1 MHDAETDR
9 RIRPLHAPDRS
20 WAAGERLRDPAAVEC
35 DGPPRPGGACT
46 GTQDQATVADALPG
60 FDPEAPTDGLLD
72 RQTTSVWV
80 FDIDRGRIVW
90 ANAQALRTWRAD
102 SLGELSSRT
111 MGKDMSPSV
120 SRRLKQYQADFLDK
134 NAVFNEQWTIY
145 PRGVPRTMRVSLSG
159 VRLADGRTA
168 MLCEGT
174 ECAGGEPEAV
184 RSAEA
189 LLHTQLMISL
199 HDGDGRTLY
208 LNPAAWAAF
217 DRGRVA
223 LAERFV
229 NRDDYVRLDKAIR
242 QRGEISITA
251 PVQTSAGIQWHEV
264 TARTCL
270 DPVSGNPSILVS
282 ATDVSE
288 LKEAEALAR
297 SMALRD
303 PLTGI
308 PNRLAQ
314 TTLFAR
320 LGEKARARGVRVGLF
335 FIDLDQFKAINDTL
349 GHQYGD
355 VFLLE
360 VARRLAA
367 LCGEDDAVIRL
378 GGDEFLFMAT
388 AKSGH
393 PDEFD
398 ALAAN
403 LLTSL
408 SVPLDYAGRRITATP
423 SIGVACFP
431 DHGSDVQTLLQC
443 ADLAMYEAKRRGRN
457 QHQMFEERFR
467 TRMEN
472 RLGLLADLEEAL
484 AGDQFQAHYQP
495 RYDPFTGRIVT
506 IEALVR
512 WNHPQRGL
520 VMPEEFIPLCEKTG
534 HINRLG
540 AHVLEQALR
549 QQREWQR
556 QGIDVTVS
564 VNVSL
569 RQLSEPGFGAQ
580 VSRLLQE
587 TGGDGSRLE
596 LELTETLL
604 VKGSRVVHDNLDT
617 VQALG
622 IRIAIDDFGTGY
634 SNLARLSEMAVDC
647 IKIDRSLF
655 LGLPQTAPIIETAIA
670 LCRQMKVIIV
680 AEGIETIEAADWAR
694 DHGCHELQGFFHCR
708 PMTAGELMPRLLEHA
723 GEPA

>member
-1 MHDAETDR
+1 MHDPETGR
-9 RIRPLHAPDRS
+9 QAVALRMPDGDLPF
-20 WAAGERLRDPAAVEC
+20 GERNGDATVIESEGRPSAAASPAA
-35 DGPPRPGGACT
+35 
-46 GTQDQATVADALPG
+46 ADTRPG
-60 FDPEAPTDGLLD
+60 FDPDAPADGLLD
-72 RQTTSVWV
+72 RQATSVWV
-80 FDIDRGRIVW
+80 FDIDHGRIVW

-102 SLGELSSRT
+102 SLDELSSRS
-111 MGKDMSPSV
+111 MGKDMSPAMG
-120 SRRLKQYQADFLDK
+120 RRLKQYQTDFIDN

-145 PRGVPRTMRVSLSG
+145 PRGIPRTMRISLSG
-159 VRLADGRTA
+159 IRLADGRTA
-168 MLCEGT
+168 MLCEGIEWT
-174 ECAGGEPEAV
+174 SGEPEAV

-189 LLHTQLMISL
+189 LLHTQLLISL

-217 DRGRVA
+217 DSGRVA
-223 LAERFV
+223 LADRFV
-229 NRDDYVRLDKAIR
+229 NRDDYVRLDKAVR

-251 PVQTSAGIQWHEV
+251 PIRTSTGIQWHDV

-270 DPVSGNPSILVS
+270 DPVSGSPSVLVS

-320 LGEKARARGVRVGLF
+320 LGGKARAMGARLGLF
-335 FIDLDQFKAINDTL
+335 FIDLDQFKSINDTL

-355 VFLLE
+355 AFLLE
-360 VARRLAA
+360 VARRLEA
-367 LCGEDDAVIRL
+367 LCSEDDAVIRL
-378 GGDEFLFMAT
+378 GGDEFLYMAT
-388 AKSGH
+388 AKNGSA
-393 PDEFD
+393 DEFE
-398 ALAAN
+398 ALATT
-403 LLTSL
+403 LLARL
-408 SVPLDYAGRRITATP
+408 SVPLEYAGRRIMATP
-423 SIGVACFP
+423 SIGIACFP
-431 DHGSDVQTLLQC
+431 DHGNDVQTLLQC
-443 ADLAMYEAKRRGRN
+443 ADLAMYEAKNRGRN
-457 QHQMFEERFR
+457 QHQMFEEHYRA
-467 TRMEN
+467 RMEN
-472 RLGLLADLEEAL
+472 RLRLLADLEDAL
-484 AGDQFQAHYQP
+484 ASGQFEAHYQP
-495 RYDPFTGRIVT
+495 RYNPSTGRAVT

-520 VMPEEFIPLCEKTG
+520 VMPAEFIPLCEKTG

-540 AHVLEQALR
+540 AHILEQALR
-549 QQREWQR
+549 QQCEWRR
-556 QGIDVTVS
+556 QGIDVTVA

-569 RQLSEPGFGAQ
+569 RQLSEPGFGAL

-587 TGGDGSRLE
+587 TGGDGARLE

-655 LGLPQTAPIIETAIA
+655 RSLPQTAPIIETAIA
-670 LCRQMKVIIV
+670 LCRQMKVTIV
-680 AEGIETIEAADWAR
+680 AEGIETIDAAEWAR
-694 DHGCHELQGFFHCR
+694 DHGCHELQGFFYCH
-708 PMTAGELMPRLLEHA
+708 PMAAADLTPRLLEHA
-723 GEPA
+723 AEPT